1 MTALGLYL
9 AKHPALIDFIYVASS
24 MIMGLSRPRF
34 LSMQWI
40 REFWDA
46 LRSALEIA
54 AGALCAH
61 KLRTS
66 LTLFGIVV
74 GIAAVVLVGATLGV
88 LREQA
93 VKTTSQTFGVN
104 SFIVSQVA
112 SSGNLSRKELSDK
125 LRKNPELYRREA
137 EAIASHINEDAIAAP
152 VLSEIADVRAGSRLF
167 LAASITGSAYPL
179 HIIRDI
185 RLSSGRFFSETEYR
199 RSLGVAVIGQ
209 DLVKEL
215 FPSVDPIGKHIRIM
229 GRLFVVIGVQEKQG
243 SAFASSLDRN
253 VYIPLRTFE
262 KIWGSRRTVTV
273 VIQPRNPELFAEIL
287 DRTRFTLRVLRRLR
301 PTVPDNFD
309 VLTPEAGRNFL
320 ERLTEM
326 VVVAIIPIS
335 SVALIVAGIVVM
347 NMMLVSVTERTREI
361 GIRKSVGARRRDI
374 LIQILFEAVILT
386 VVGGAVGLLVSYAGT
401 LGLSGAFGS
410 SIRIPFG
417 YAMMALSA
425 AAFIGIGAGIFPAYI
440 ASRMPPV
447 EALRAE
453 S

>member
-1 MTALGLYL
+1 MQRL
-9 AKHPALIDFIYVASS
+9 PQVAFFDSQ
-24 MIMGLSRPRF
+24 G
-34 LSMQWI
+34 I
-40 REFWDA
+40 RELAFS

-54 AGALCAH
+54 VGTLWAH

-88 LREQA
+88 VREQA
-93 VKTTSQTFGVN
+93 VKTTAQTFGAN

-125 LRKNPELYRREA
+125 LRKNPDIYRREA
-137 EAIASHINEDAIAAP
+137 EALAIRIGEDTIAAP
-152 VLSEIADVRAGSRLF
+152 VLSEIADVRAGNRIF
-167 LAASITGSAYPL
+167 LAASITGSAPQL

-209 DLVKEL
+209 DLVNEL
-215 FPSVDPIGKHIRIM
+215 FPFVDPLGKSVRIK
-229 GRLFVVIGVQEKQG
+229 GKLFVIIGVQEKQG

-253 VYIPLRTFE
+253 VYIPLLTFE
-262 KIWGSRRTVTV
+262 KIWGSRRSVTIV
-273 VIQPRNPELFAEIL
+273 AQPRDPEQFSEIL
-287 DRTRFTLRVLRRLR
+287 EKTRNAVRISRRLK
-301 PTVPDNFD
+301 PNVQDNFD
-309 VLTPEAGRNFL
+309 ILTPESGRSFL

-326 VVVAIIPIS
+326 IAIAIIPIS
-335 SVALIVAGIVVM
+335 SVALFVAGIVVM

-361 GIRKSVGARRRDI
+361 GIRKSLGARKRDI
-374 LIQILFEAVILT
+374 LIQILFEATILT
-386 VVGGAVGLLVSYAGT
+386 VLGGVAGLLLSYAGT
-401 LGLSGAFGS
+401 MGLSQAFGS
-410 SIRIPFG
+410 PIRIPLG
-417 YAMMALSA
+417 YAAMALSVA
-425 AAFIGIGAGIFPAYI
+425 AIIGIGAGLFPAYI

-447 EALRAE
+447 EALRSE